1 MEDIFFYDL
10 ELNRLHTLAPSGS
23 KSGYIM
29 VNTRQEFRGDG
40 SAQINFWSDD
50 LCNIIRAH
58 PEGVIFRIGKFEG
71 VITDYNFKKDE
82 KTLYGA
88 HLNAL
93 LRKAVIPTQTITDK
107 DPETELYKI
116 VTAKIP
122 WLSTAEVKGGF
133 DKLTY
138 TSDTYM
144 RGNEFFADVAQNAKI
159 GYRVYADFVQ
169 KKYFFELLASD
180 ENSLMMSESNLNI
193 YEIEEDYVGTSAAF
207 GGWYQKEQKD
217 SNGNATDPVWTYIKS
232 EEKEGIYVTDTVLSA
247 TTEDEAK
254 KELAGYAAEKTVS
267 TKTRNIVYG
276 KDYRLGDKLRMQQNG
291 DCTIK
296 LVNAIEMWWESGH
309 YSEEPEL
316 TDTELKQ
323 D

>member
-10 ELNRLHTLAPSGS
+10 ELNRLHTLPPSGS

-71 VITDYNFKKDE
+71 AIADYNFRKDE
-82 KTLYGA
+82 KTLYGT
-88 HLNAL
+88 HLNSL
-93 LRKAVIPTQTITDK
+93 LRKVVVPTQTITDK
-107 DPETELYKI
+107 DPETELYRI
-116 VTAKIP
+116 IAEKIP
-122 WLSTAEVKGGF
+122 WLNTAAAKGGF

-144 RGNEFFADVAQNAKI
+144 RGNDFFADVAANAKI

-169 KKYFFELLASD
+169 KKYFFELLASRD
-180 ENSLMMSESNLNI
+180 NSLMMSESNLNI
-193 YEIEEDYVGTSAAF
+193 YEIEEDYSGTSSAF
-207 GGWYQKEQKD
+207 GGWYQKEQND
-217 SNGNATDPVWTYIKS
+217 GDPVWTYIKS
-232 EEKEGIYVTDTVLSA
+232 GEKQGIYVTDTVLSA

-254 KELAGYAAEKTVS
+254 KELAGYTAEKTIS
-267 TKTRNIVYG
+267 TKTRNITYG
-276 KDYRLGDKLRMQQNG
+276 KDYKLGDKLRLQQNG
-291 DCTIK
+291 SCTTK
-296 LVNAIEMWWESGH
+296 LVNAIEMWWESAH